1 MTKKH
6 TFSGALPTSLYLVY
20 IFLQFKTALSAVE
33 KEPILPLWGKIADQA
48 DEIGAEVLERMIL
61 SYPQTKLYF
70 KDLDLSH
77 GSQDLRTIGGQIM
90 NAIANAAGHL
100 HDLSGTQSAL
110 DHLHSFEL
118 MANPGNLWLL
128 SHSIQVTLS
137 AHFGAEFT
145 PNSHAACNKFLF
157 AVSSALISKYQ

>member
-1 MTKKH
+1 
-6 TFSGALPTSLYLVY
+6 
-20 IFLQFKTALSAVE
+20 
-33 KEPILPLWGKIADQA
+33 
-48 DEIGAEVLERMIL
+48 MIL

-70 KDLDLSH
+70 TGLDLRH

-110 DHLHSFEL
+110 DHLQSFEL
-118 MANPGNLWLL
+118 MSNPGNVWLL
-128 SHSIQVTLS
+128 SHFIQVTLS

-145 PNSHAACNKFLF
+145 PKISEAWTKFLLE
-157 AVSSALISKYQ
+157 VYSALISKYQ